1 MSELGQIK
9 QQIMQFS
16 AQVGQAAYNIKQ
28 LELDM
33 DKQIG
38 FIEQII
44 GGASDNADKQM
55 IAALEQAKK
64 SVNDAALQLIL
75 ASNAAS
81 DWSARS

>member
-1 MSELGQIK
+1 
-9 QQIMQFS
+9 
-16 AQVGQAAYNIKQ
+16 
-28 LELDM
+28 M

-81 DWSARS
+81 DWAARS

>member
-64 SVNDAALQLIL
+64 SPFHKIYIIRIMISLPSHLQH
-75 ASNAAS
+75 
-81 DWSARS
+81 

>member
-1 MSELGQIK
+1 MQRIK
-9 QQIMQFS
+9 KYSLLTI
-16 AQVGQAAYNIKQ
+16 Q

-81 DWSARS
+81 DWAARS

>member
-44 GGASDNADKQM
+44 
-55 IAALEQAKK
+55 
-64 SVNDAALQLIL
+64 
-75 ASNAAS
+75 
-81 DWSARS
+81 R

>member
-38 FIEQII
+38 FIGQII

-81 DWSARS
+81 DWAARS

>member
-55 IAALEQAKK
+55 IASLEHAKK

-81 DWSARS
+81 DWAARS

>member
-16 AQVGQAAYNIKQ
+16 GQVGQAAYNIKQ
-28 LELDM
+28 LELDLN
-33 DKQIG
+33 KQIG

-44 GGASDNADKQM
+44 GGTSDNADKQM

-64 SVNDAALQLIL
+64 AVNDAALQLIL

-81 DWSARS
+81 DWATRS